1 MATETMQ
8 LHKWALIAEIVGAV
22 AILLTLVILVIE
34 VREGSR
40 QTALNTQSLQLSAYQ
55 DLISQLNELN
65 ALRIDG
71 AFDVRRPH
79 A

>member
-1 MATETMQ
+1 MAAETMQ

-34 VREGSR
+34 VQEGSR
-40 QTALNTQSLQLSAYQ
+40 QTALNTQSLQLSAHQ

-65 ALRIDG
+65 ALRIDD